1 MNAKTISPPADVDDE
16 GFMRRALD
24 LARGGASEGEVPVG
38 AVLVHEGR
46 IVGEGYNRPV
56 CSHDPTGHAE
66 VIALRAGAEA
76 LGNYRL
82 GGATLYVT
90 LEPCIMCAGAIVH
103 ARVARLVYGAAD
115 PKGGAAGSVFDVFSS
130 HRINHRV
137 RVEGG
142 LLAGECAA
150 VLHAFFRARR

>member
-1 MNAKTISPPADVDDE
+1 MIEIADSAMDLSH
-16 GFMRRALD
+16 MQHALE
-24 LARGGASEGEVPVG
+24 LARRGAAQGEVPVG
-38 AVLVHEGR
+38 AVLVHGGR
-46 IVGEGYNRPV
+46 VVGEGYNRPV

-66 VIALRAGAEA
+66 MIALRAGAET

-103 ARVARLVYGAAD
+103 ARVSRLVYGAPD
-115 PKGGAAGSVFDVFSS
+115 PKGGAAGSVFDLFSS

-137 RVEGG
+137 KVEGG
-142 LLAGECAA
+142 LLAAECGA
-150 VLHAFFRARR
+150 VLREFFRARR

>member
-1 MNAKTISPPADVDDE
+1 MNDSVSDLRY
-16 GFMRRALD
+16 MQHALE
-24 LARGGASEGEVPVG
+24 LARRGGGQGEVPVG

-66 VIALRAGAEA
+66 IIALREGAET

-103 ARVARLVYGAAD
+103 ARVSRLVFGAPD
-115 PKGGAAGSVFDVFSS
+115 PKGGAAGSVFDLFSS
-130 HRINHRV
+130 NRVNHRV
-137 RVEGG
+137 QVEGG
-142 LLAGECAA
+142 LLAEECGE
-150 VLHAFFRARR
+150 VLREFFRARR